1 MKKRIII
8 ESEENKDKIN
18 RKITIEEYPEKN
30 RNHFTRLIQ
39 NKFFEWL
46 LYMVGYAIVL
56 MIVSKL
62 FNKVFYIN
70 SDYYGLYY
78 LLSAIIIYILNQTIK
93 PLLFYIT
100 LPLTAI
106 TFGLFYPILNVIIL
120 YLADFIL
127 GKNFRIDG
135 IIIPFVIAIIISL
148 LNIVM
153 EGMFIKPII
162 NKGK

>member
-1 MKKRIII
+1 MKKKIII
-8 ESEENKDKIN
+8 EDKNNNNIK
-18 RKITIEEYPEKN
+18 RKITIEEYDNNSKFN
-30 RNHFTRLIQ
+30 RLVQ

-46 LYMVGYAIVL
+46 LYTIGYAIVL

-62 FNKVFYIN
+62 FKHSFYIN
-70 SDYYGLYY
+70 DTYYGLYY
-78 LLSAIIIYILNQTIK
+78 LISAIIIYILNQTIQ

-120 YLADFIL
+120 YLTSIIL
-127 GKNFRIDG
+127 GSNFQING
-135 IIIPFVIAIIISL
+135 IILPFIIAIFISL
-148 LNIVM
+148 LNILM
-153 EGMFIKPII
+153 EGMIIKPII